1 MWRRVREVWYHIAH
15 MKHNSVSANMI
26 GVALGGLLGLLH
38 LGWATLVAIGLAQ
51 PLLDTFTQLHMI
63 QSDVVVTAFSVNHA
77 IGLVL
82 VASGIGYVLGYL
94 FGLVWNSAQKA

>member
-1 MWRRVREVWYHIAH
+1 
-15 MKHNSVSANMI
+15 MKHSSVNSNMI

-51 PLLDTFTQLHMI
+51 PFLDTIAQLHMI
-63 QSDVVVTAFSVNHA
+63 KMDTVVTAFSVNHA

-82 VASGIGYVLGYL
+82 VASGIGYILGYL